1 MVRQRFATGSS
12 PQHEAEQ
19 LALAPAPIEAVGE
32 LVQVARQML
41 VAHTVERAPQPG
53 LEVAEDL
60 VAPWKDLAGASGI
73 VTLDAAIVAD
83 PRRL

>member
-1 MVRQRFATGSS
+1 
-12 PQHEAEQ
+12 
-19 LALAPAPIEAVGE
+19 
-32 LVQVARQML
+32 ML

-73 VTLDAAIVAD
+73 VPLDSAIVAVAGRLCSYPNPFEISGQEVDNIVQYAALDLDSPRHIIPD
-83 PRRL
+83 PVA